1 MPDISTRP
9 RWTVIIGAILIQTC
23 LGAVYAWSLF
33 NQPLMDKFSWDKESV
48 VFTFSIAIG
57 LFAFSTILAGR
68 LQDLFGPRIV
78 ASIGGILLGAGL
90 LLSSQAS
97 EIWHLYIYYGII
109 GGIGIG
115 TAYVTPIATCVKW
128 YPDKRGFI
136 TGIAVVGMG
145 LGGIVFKPVILSLIE
160 SVGVS
165 DAFLYLGIIYAAT
178 ILVGAQF
185 LMVPP
190 KGYVPA
196 GWTPPVKKNVT
207 EDFSTREML
216 KTPQFYTLW
225 MMFLFGC
232 TSGLT
237 VISMAVNIGTGYV
250 GISPE
255 TAAYAVVAIAVANAA
270 GRPFW
275 GSLSDKLGRMKA
287 LLVIYAITATMM
299 AYLSIGPMNQIMFF
313 VVMVLIGFGFGGFL
327 AIFPSVCADFYG
339 TKHIGMNYGLLYA
352 AWGCAA
358 FVGPFLR
365 TFLTLQQSFLVAGI
379 LSVIAGI
386 AAYMVSHP
394 ARKNDDKTVLQAT

>member
-1 MPDISTRP
+1 MSDTLSRP

-33 NQPLMDKFSWDKESV
+33 NQPLMDKFNWGKESV
-48 VFTFSIAIG
+48 VLTFSIVIG

-68 LQDLFGPRIV
+68 LQDIFGPRIV
-78 ASIGGILLGAGL
+78 ASAGALLLGAGL
-90 LLSSQAS
+90 ILSSQATQ
-97 EIWHLYIYYGII
+97 IWQLYIFYGII

-145 LGGIVFKPVILSLIE
+145 LGGIVFKPVILNLIS

-165 DAFLYLGIIYAAT
+165 SAFLYLGLIYAVT
-178 ILVGAQF
+178 ILIGAQF
-185 LMVPP
+185 LIVPP
-190 KGYVPA
+190 KGYAPA
-196 GWTPPVKKNVT
+196 GWTPPVKKNIT
-207 EDFSTREML
+207 EDFSTVQML
-216 KTPQFYTLW
+216 KTPQFYALW

-237 VISMAVNIGTGYV
+237 VISMAVNIGTEYI
-250 GISPE
+250 GIPPV

-275 GSLSDKLGRMKA
+275 GGMSDRLGRMGA
-287 LLVIYAITATMM
+287 LMAIYTITAIMM
-299 AYLSIGPMNQIMFF
+299 AYLSMGPMSQIMFF

-327 AIFPSVCADFYG
+327 AIFPSVSADFYG

-365 TFLTLQQSFLVAGI
+365 TFLSLQQSFLVAGA

-386 AAYMVSHP
+386 TAYMVSHP
-394 ARKNDDKTVLQAT
+394 MSKRENEIVLQAT